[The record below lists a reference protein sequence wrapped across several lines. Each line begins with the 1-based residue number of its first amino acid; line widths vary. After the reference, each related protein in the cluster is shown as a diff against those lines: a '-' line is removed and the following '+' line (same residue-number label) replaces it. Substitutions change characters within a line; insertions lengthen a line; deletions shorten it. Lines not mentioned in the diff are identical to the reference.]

1 MIFGKA
7 RYLRFNMKKYLLVFV
22 LICSGSLSL
31 IAQNSSD
38 STAYIID
45 YSDRLLLRIYT
56 ITKSNSLTINN
67 TTTGKSLVLEPN
79 GQTNIG
85 LGFNYKRFGL
95 GLAFG
100 FPKSAESNEKY
111 GKTKRIDIQ
120 GSIYGD
126 KIGGD
131 GFFQLYEGYY
141 NSNPNDFINWSNES
155 FPQIPTMK
163 ILSLGISSFYLFN
176 SEKYSYRAAFVRDG
190 VQKRSAG
197 SFLLG
202 VFANFDEA
210 KTDNGFI
217 PQEFPDSTRAI
228 IDLKEFASLA
238 FGVTVGYAHNFIIEE
253 KLIIGFAIIP
263 GFGYQ
268 RIDIVHLNNETG
280 VEDQPAGQ
288 LLTRLAAGYE
298 FNKFYLGLTGSI
310 NFRNLDFN
318 PYDFELA
325 TQQFRFIIGKRFY

>member
-1 MIFGKA
+1 
-7 RYLRFNMKKYLLVFV
+7 MKNYLLVFV
-22 LICSGSLSL
+22 IIIFSSPRLIG
-31 IAQNSSD
+31 QNSTD
-38 STAYIID
+38 SAAYIID
-45 YSDRLLLRIYT
+45 YSDKLLLRIYT
-56 ITKSNSLTINN
+56 ITKSNSLIITN

-100 FPKSAESNEKY
+100 FPKSAESNKKY

-141 NSNPNDFINWSNES
+141 NSNPNDFINWNNES
-155 FPQIPTMK
+155 FPQNPTMR

-190 VQKRSAG
+190 IQKSSAG

-217 PQEFPDSTRAI
+217 PQEFPDSTRI
-228 IDLKEFASLA
+228 KIDLKEFASLA
-238 FGVTVGYAHNFIIEE
+238 FGVTIGYAHNFIIEE
-253 KLIIGFAIIP
+253 NLIIGFAIVP

-268 RIDIVHLNNETG
+268 RIDIVHLNDETG
-280 VEDQPAGQ
+280 VEDQAAGQ
-288 LLTRLAAGYE
+288 LLTRLAIGYE
-298 FNKFYLGLTGSI
+298 FNKLYLGFTGSV
-310 NFRNLDFN
+310 NFRNLDFT

-325 TQQFRFIIGKRFY
+325 TQQFRFIIGKRFF

>member
-1 MIFGKA
+1 
-7 RYLRFNMKKYLLVFV
+7 MKKYLFVFI
-22 LICSGSLSL
+22 LILSGSLSL
-31 IAQNSSD
+31 IAQKSVD

-45 YSDRLLLRIYT
+45 YSDKLLLRIYT
-56 ITKSNSLTINN
+56 ITKSNSLTITN
-67 TTTGKSLVLEPN
+67 TAVGKSLVLEPN
-79 GQTNIG
+79 GQTNLG

-100 FPKSAESNEKY
+100 LPKSADSNEKY
-111 GKTKRIDIQ
+111 GKTRRIDVQ
-120 GSIYGD
+120 GSMYGT

-131 GFFQLYEGYY
+131 GFFQLYKGYY
-141 NSNPNDFINWSNES
+141 NSNPNDFINWDAES
-155 FPQIPTMK
+155 FPQVPSMQ

-176 SEKYSYRAAFVRDG
+176 SDKYSYRAAFVRDE

-202 VFANFDEA
+202 VFVNYDQAV
-210 KTDNGFI
+210 TDDGFI
-217 PQEFPDSTRAI
+217 PPEFPDSTRAK
-228 IDLKEFASLA
+228 IDLKEFATFA
-238 FGVTVGYAHNFIIEE
+238 FGVTVGYAHNFVIKE
-253 KLIIGFAIIP
+253 KLIIGVAIIP

-268 RIDIVHLNNETG
+268 RIDIVHLNDVTG

-288 LLTRLAAGYE
+288 ILTRLAAGYE